1 MTKTNKEK
9 EDASKKRAASKKLT
23 AQQQDLLCKHL
34 ILACT
39 SKNAST
45 NASNNVSNNASNN
58 AATSATMIM
67 QMEAK
72 KDDTE
77 EEEQHEL
84 NPKPMS
90 TSDARSNDDG
100 TSGKDNDEN
109 IHDTSAP
116 LDNAPPG
123 NDDPESMFDELKPVR
138 PMKCYLQ
145 SLFKHLKYEI
155 RNDFPVK
162 SCKWLLE
169 FLSENDCQNLAIK
182 ANSCLCHNLGI
193 DFDEPSYYWDIV
205 VWLPDLQFQV
215 NPPCLNCG
223 QGCNFHSWQTNH
235 FGPVVISLYNN
246 YFVISHHY
254 LCTHCKEISKQM
266 KASAICSTRQ
276 AVFICGATVA
286 AIVDDVV
293 DRTQNEPASV
303 STSNNKTPSDGL
315 SDKDRSFS
323 SMKGLDNENHQH
335 TFMGYNA

>member
-1 MTKTNKEK
+1 
-9 EDASKKRAASKKLT
+9 
-23 AQQQDLLCKHL
+23 
-34 ILACT
+34 
-39 SKNAST
+39 
-45 NASNNVSNNASNN
+45 
-58 AATSATMIM
+58 
-67 QMEAK
+67 
-72 KDDTE
+72 
-77 EEEQHEL
+77 
-84 NPKPMS
+84 MS
-90 TSDARSNDDG
+90 TGDARSNGDG
-100 TSGKDNDEN
+100 TGGKDNDEN

-116 LDNAPPG
+116 SDNAPPG
-123 NDDPESMFDELKPVR
+123 NDDPESMFDELKPVG

-155 RNDFPVK
+155 RNDFPVM

-182 ANSCLCHNLGI
+182 ANSCLCQNLGI
-193 DFDEPSYYWDIV
+193 DFDEPFYYWDIV

-215 NPPCLNCG
+215 NPQCLNCG
-223 QGCNFHSWQTNH
+223 QGCDFHSWQTNHFHSWQTNH

-254 LCTHCKEISKQM
+254 LCTHCKEISKQL

-276 AVFICGATVA
+276 AVFIHGATVA

-293 DRTQNEPASV
+293 DRTQNEPPNV

-323 SMKGLDNENHQH
+323 SMKGLDNKNHQY